1 MEILFSRI
9 LYVVNTIFSYS
20 FIRNYA
26 KKIFNLGGINLFT
39 MQSASVYSV
48 TTNFAL
54 AVESVRTPN
63 DLSPLMKADRSFFQL
78 STPAPHR

>member
-1 MEILFSRI
+1 MQ
-9 LYVVNTIFSYS
+9 
-20 FIRNYA
+20 